1 MPKTKSGK
9 PIPYK
14 EGGVGEVD
22 VMFGESYPVIK
33 QKTEEPTRGEMI
45 EIISDVL
52 KVGPSSLAEMST
64 EDLKVAHKKAI
75 SQQGEEVGG
84 KNMGGMVRDELG
96 YMQGGMGYTPRGPIK
111 YAKGGAA
118 RGKRFSGS
126 Y

>member
-9 PIPYK
+9 PIPYMS
-14 EGGVGEVD
+14 GGFNIADLLGD
-22 VMFGESYPVIK
+22 ESE
-33 QKTEEPTRGEMI
+33 KTEGPTREQMI
-45 EIISDVL
+45 ETITDVF
-52 KVGPSSLAEMST
+52 KMGPSTFAEMST
-64 EDLKVAHKKAI
+64 EDLKVVHKKAI
-75 SQQGEEVGG
+75 SEQGKDVGG
-84 KNMGGMVRDELG
+84 RNMGGMVRDELG